1 MKCPSKMLQNLE
13 YVNIDQGIH
22 QGKEKK
28 FSTEWK
34 TKKNHIMELLTLT
47 MKKILKHFIKYKQ
60 HLISEEYNM

>member
-22 QGKEKK
+22 QGKRNLAQNGKR
-28 FSTEWK
+28 
-34 TKKNHIMELLTLT
+34 KKNLIMELLTLT
-47 MKKILKHFIKYKQ
+47 MKKILKHFIKYK